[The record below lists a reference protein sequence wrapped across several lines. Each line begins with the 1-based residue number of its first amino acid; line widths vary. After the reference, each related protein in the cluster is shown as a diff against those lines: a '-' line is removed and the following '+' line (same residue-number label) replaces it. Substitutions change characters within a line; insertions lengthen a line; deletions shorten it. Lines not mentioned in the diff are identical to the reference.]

1 MILCHLI
8 IPGYLFDW
16 QEDVIAP
23 PTPALVNL
31 VGMVTDA
38 SILTVQEI
46 RTVMNMECVLMM
58 WTLQSAGKCQL
69 K

>member
-38 SILTVQEI
+38 SMLTVQEI
-46 RTVMNMECVLMM
+46 RTVMNMECVLM
-58 WTLQSAGKCQL
+58 Q
-69 K
+69 